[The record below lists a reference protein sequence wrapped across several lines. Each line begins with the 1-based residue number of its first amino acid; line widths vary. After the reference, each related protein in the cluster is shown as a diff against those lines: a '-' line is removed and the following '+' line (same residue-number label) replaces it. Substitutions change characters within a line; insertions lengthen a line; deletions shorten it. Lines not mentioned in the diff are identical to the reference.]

1 MAKEVKIKNDIAQKV
16 LNNRLLVVKT
26 PQEKDKACSHYD
38 EYQKESRKLL
48 NFCEKMMEKE
58 RKKLIL
64 WNWNNP
70 KEFQR

>member
-26 PQEKDKACSHYD
+26 PQEKDKACSYYD

-48 NFCEKMMEKE
+48 NFCEKMMEKRRE
-58 RKKLIL
+58 R
-64 WNWNNP
+64 N
-70 KEFQR
+70 